1 MTDLELVNM
10 ARQAVK
16 LAYAPYSKFCVGA
29 AALGEDG
36 EVYTGCNIE
45 NSSYGACICAERV
58 AICKCISGGCRT
70 VRKIAICSTGEGQ
83 TFPCG
88 ICRQVL
94 SEFCSGDM
102 AVIVFD
108 GEKSVYNLTLE
119 ELLPY
124 SFELKS
130 DTNPF

>member
-70 VRKIAICSTGEGQ
+70 VKKIAICSTGEGQ

-88 ICRQVL
+88 ICRQVM
-94 SEFCSGDM
+94 SEFMEDDAEILLGTPDGD
-102 AVIVFD
+102 FY
-108 GEKSVYNLTLE
+108 SYTLQ
-119 ELLPY
+119 ELMPN
-124 SFELKS
+124 SFVLH
-130 DTNPF
+130 DF

>member
-88 ICRQVL
+88 ICRQVM
-94 SEFCSGDM
+94 SEFMEEDAEILLGTPDGD
-102 AVIVFD
+102 FY
-108 GEKSVYNLTLE
+108 SYTLQ
-119 ELLPY
+119 ELMPN
-124 SFELKS
+124 SFVLH
-130 DTNPF
+130 DF

>member
-36 EVYTGCNIE
+36 EVYTGCNIV

-88 ICRQVL
+88 ICRQVM
-94 SEFCSGDM
+94 SEFMEEDAEILLGTPDGD
-102 AVIVFD
+102 FY
-108 GEKSVYNLTLE
+108 SYTLQ
-119 ELLPY
+119 ELMPN
-124 SFELKS
+124 SFVLH
-130 DTNPF
+130 DF

>member
-70 VRKIAICSTGEGQ
+70 VKKIAICSTGEGQ

-88 ICRQVL
+88 ICRQVM
-94 SEFCSGDM
+94 SEFMEEDAEILLGTSDGD
-102 AVIVFD
+102 FY
-108 GEKSVYNLTLE
+108 SYTLQ
-119 ELLPY
+119 ELMPN
-124 SFELKS
+124 SFVLH
-130 DTNPF
+130 DF

>member
-1 MTDLELVNM
+1 MTDLELVNI

-88 ICRQVL
+88 ICRQVM
-94 SEFCSGDM
+94 SEFMEEDAEILLGTPDGD
-102 AVIVFD
+102 FY
-108 GEKSVYNLTLE
+108 SYTLQ
-119 ELLPY
+119 ELMPN
-124 SFELKS
+124 SFVLH
-130 DTNPF
+130 DF

>member
-29 AALGEDG
+29 AALGEDRV
-36 EVYTGCNIE
+36 VYSGCNIE

-88 ICRQVL
+88 ICRQVM
-94 SEFCSGDM
+94 SEFMEEDAEILLGTPDGD
-102 AVIVFD
+102 FY
-108 GEKSVYNLTLE
+108 SYTLQ
-119 ELLPY
+119 ELMPN
-124 SFELKS
+124 SFVLH
-130 DTNPF
+130 DF

>member
-70 VRKIAICSTGEGQ
+70 VKKIAICSTGEGQ

-88 ICRQVL
+88 ICRQVM
-94 SEFCSGDM
+94 SEFMEEDAEILLGTPDGD
-102 AVIVFD
+102 FY
-108 GEKSVYNLTLE
+108 SYTLQ
-119 ELLPY
+119 ELMPN
-124 SFELKS
+124 SFVLH
-130 DTNPF
+130 DF